1 MSGRRLI
8 LFGVAR
14 AMISDDAIVSGLV
27 LALLGDAHVWRKSG
41 GLVVAVM
48 LLGSSIRN
56 HGSRCDCWRVLDV
69 KRKGKELRRWGIWN
83 SRNRED
89 RDPGRLA

>member
-1 MSGRRLI
+1 MSGRRRI

-41 GLVVAVM
+41 DWSWPL
-48 LLGSSIRN
+48 
-56 HGSRCDCWRVLDV
+56 
-69 KRKGKELRRWGIWN
+69 
-83 SRNRED
+83 
-89 RDPGRLA
+89 